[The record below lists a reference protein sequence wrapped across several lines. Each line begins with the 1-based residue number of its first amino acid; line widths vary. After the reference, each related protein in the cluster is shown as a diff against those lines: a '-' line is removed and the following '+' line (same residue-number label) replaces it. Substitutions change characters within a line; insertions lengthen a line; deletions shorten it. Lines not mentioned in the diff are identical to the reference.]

1 VNLIPS
7 TVVIAVPKNIPERRG
22 RHAVTP
28 PHGVIL
34 TVRTPVATMDA
45 VDLAITRID
54 PTMSRGLFVRLV
66 IANAAN
72 AFNEAYDEIQTHVK
86 DVSYE

>member
-1 VNLIPS
+1 
-7 TVVIAVPKNIPERRG
+7 
-22 RHAVTP
+22 
-28 PHGVIL
+28 
-34 TVRTPVATMDA
+34 MDA